1 MAYKIQFRRDTAANW
16 ESVNP
21 VLSEGEVGHDLTN
34 GIFKLG
40 DGVSNWQSLPEFD
53 SETKAHT
60 LDFHSD
66 TSGFATADPSM
77 DGTAAVGVSDK
88 IAREDH
94 VHPTDTSRE
103 PANANIQSHIS
114 STENPHGVTT
124 TQIGAE
130 PANAN
135 IQSHISSTTNPHN
148 VTAAQA
154 GAVAV
159 NTAITGG
166 THTKITYDAKGLV
179 TAGENISA
187 SDVPA
192 LDASKIS
199 TGVFDIARIPAAAIE
214 RMVPVADQA
223 ARFALTTV
231 TVQLGDTV
239 KQLDTGIMYVVIDTA
254 NLANAAGYSE
264 YTAATAA
271 AVPWSGVQSKPTTRA
286 GYGITDAAAS
296 VHTHGNITNAGA
308 IGSTA
313 GIPVITGTS
322 GVLQAGSFGSAA
334 GTYCQG
340 NDSRLSNARTPTAHT
355 HGNITNTGA
364 IGSTANLPVITGA
377 SGVVTV
383 GSYASTTTTLSTSA
397 GTAGTSTAFARQD
410 HTHTVTPAGIG
421 AATSAHTHGNVTS
434 AGAIGSTAGVP
445 IITGT
450 SGVLQAGAFGTA
462 AGTYCQGNDS
472 RLSDARTPTAH
483 THGNI
488 TNTGYIGTTAGL
500 PIVTSTSGI
509 VAAGAWYAS
518 TPAAATTTGGTGAST
533 SPARGDHAH
542 PSRIA
547 TSAPASPV
555 NGDIWM
561 V

>member
-77 DGTAAVGVSDK
+77 DGAAAVGVSDK

-94 VHPTDTSRE
+94 VHPTDTSREPANANIQSHISSTDNPHTVTVAQIGAE

-135 IQSHISSTTNPHN
+135 IQSHISSTENPHS
-148 VTAAQA
+148 VSVSQI
-154 GAVAV
+154 GAVAA
-159 NTAITGG
+159 NTAIAGG
-166 THTKITYDAKGLV
+166 THTKITYDAKGLI

-192 LDASKIS
+192 LDASILA
-199 TGVFDIARIPAAAIE
+199 TGVLDIARIPAAALE
-214 RMVPVADQA
+214 RMVPVASQA
-223 ARFALTTV
+223 ARYALTTA

-254 NLANAAGYSE
+254 NLANAAGYAE

-271 AVPWSGVQSKPTTRA
+271 AVPWSGVQSKPTTLS
-286 GYGITDAAAS
+286 GYGITDATPSSHVGTTGAAHGAVTTS
-296 VHTHGNITNAGA
+296 VNGFMSAADKTKLDGIADGAQVNVGTNIG
-308 IGSTA
+308 
-313 GIPVITGTS
+313 TGT
-322 GVLQAGSFGSAA
+322 V
-334 GTYCQG
+334 
-340 NDSRLSNARTPTAHT
+340 
-355 HGNITNTGA
+355 
-364 IGSTANLPVITGA
+364 
-377 SGVVTV
+377 
-383 GSYASTTTTLSTSA
+383 TTTTVPLTSST
-397 GTAGTSTAFARQD
+397 GTGTTLN
-410 HTHTVTPAGIG
+410 
-421 AATSAHTHGNVTS
+421 AATASL
-434 AGAIGSTAGVP
+434 AGVMSSADKTKLNG
-445 IITGT
+445 IATG
-450 SGVLQAGAFGTA
+450 ATA
-462 AGTYCQGNDS
+462 N
-472 RLSDARTPTAH
+472 TAY
-483 THGNI
+483 T
-488 TNTGYIGTTAGL
+488 
-500 PIVTSTSGI
+500 
-509 VAAGAWYAS
+509 S
-518 TPAAATTTGGTGAST
+518 TPAAPTTTGSAGANAAY
-533 SPARGDHAH
+533 ARGDHAH